1 MNTLAVVC
9 VEVHKL
15 LCELQ
20 LIFGPSSSNPVH
32 CLIFLDSTHIT
43 DGHFINTTKS
53 ILAGFISNF
62 TMWFSVSDD
71 YTLS

>member
-1 MNTLAVVC
+1 MHSMNTLAVAC
-9 VEVHKL
+9 VERHKL

-20 LIFGPSSSNPVH
+20 LIFEIKAH

-43 DGHFINTTKS
+43 YGHFINTTKS

-62 TMWFSVSDD
+62 TMWFSLSDD